1 MMPFVGCKL
10 LMGLIHCNG
19 HYVLWL
25 IGCFSLFSLLSF
37 DDDVCIFLMAPFPSF
52 SWQLNFFILSFL
64 QSNGWL
70 FVYSYQHLRVTSH

>member
-1 MMPFVGCKL
+1 MMPFFGCRL

-25 IGCFSLFSLLSF
+25 IGCFSHFFFLLMTTF
-37 DDDVCIFLMAPFPSF
+37 VHF
-52 SWQLNFFILSFL
+52 SWPPFLLFLGHLISLFFPP

-70 FVYSYQHLRVTSH
+70 FVYSYQRLRVTSH